1 MYLGLNMSRR
11 KAQVP
16 TLADTLAKGFA
27 DLKAEEGEKQSQEE
41 VVVTTEVLEEIPRE
55 PVIPLDYSGPTQH
68 VAQQSSFVVTAK
80 KPDQASEPDSE
91 QPEPEKAKTLDRPS
105 TTIGDDFDAEW

>member
-1 MYLGLNMSRR
+1 MSRR

-27 DLKAEEGEKQSQEE
+27 DLKSEEGEKQSPDE
-41 VVVTTEVLEEIPRE
+41 VVVAPEVLEEMPQE
-55 PVIPLDYSGPTQH
+55 LVIPLDYSGPTQH

-80 KPDQASEPDSE
+80 KRDQATEPDSQ
-91 QPEPEKAKTLDRPS
+91 QPEPDKAKILDRPS
-105 TTIGDDFDAEW
+105 TSIGDDFDVEW